1 MAFQTGT
8 ATDPNDLLQKLMT
21 FITANGWTSDSSIA
35 NAATAGWRAH
45 AHRGGVYVNML
56 TLVGVN
62 SSPWANGWQQNMVA
76 GQGALMMYLGTGYNG
91 ASAWNAQAGGP
102 LGSATVNTVGVG
114 ANLSSGAVT
123 SYHFFA
129 DATGDNIAAV
139 FEKTAG
145 VFMFIGWGTSI
156 KLTGGTLVGGGQY
169 FFGSSCGY
177 GVPNTAA
184 NTFNSTLTAFP
195 PAALDSFAGAMCF
208 VKVDCDTFTGKWIGM
223 TTNTTASQ
231 GYTGKFGSPSVHG
244 VTSSS
249 VTTNI
254 PNFNDFQFR
263 SFNTLNNQAVLL
275 PISLFVNRDAGGY
288 SLVGSIPNAF
298 ATAASQYGIAPA
310 TDLTLGP
317 DTYRIF
323 PFFAIKKV

>member
-8 ATDPNDLLQKLMT
+8 ATDPNDLLQKLMA

-35 NAATAGWRAH
+35 NAPTAGWRAH
-45 AHRGGVYVNML
+45 AHKGGVYVNML

-62 SSPWANGWQQNMVA
+62 NTSPFANGWQNNMIA

-91 ASAWNAQAGGP
+91 ASAWNAQAGSPIGN
-102 LGSATVNTVGVG
+102 ATGNTVGVG

-139 FEKTAG
+139 FEKTPG
-145 VFMFIGWGTSI
+145 VFMYIGWGTSI
-156 KLTGGTLVGGGQY
+156 RLTGGTLVGGAQY
-169 FFGSSCGY
+169 FYGSTGGY
-177 GVPNTAA
+177 SASYNGA
-184 NTFNSTLTAFP
+184 NTFNQTLSALP
-195 PAALDSFAGAMCF
+195 PGGIDIFSCAMIF

-223 TTNTTASQ
+223 SVNTSPSQ
-231 GYTGKFGSPSVHG
+231 GYTGKGGVCSVRG
-244 VTSSS
+244 CSQTL
-249 VTTNI
+249 TTNI

-263 SFNTLNNQAVLL
+263 SFNSLNNQAVLL
-275 PISLFVNRDAGGY
+275 PISLFVNRDSGGF
-288 SLVGSIPNAF
+288 SIIGALPNAF
-298 ATAASQYGIAPA
+298 ATSATLYGIAPA

-323 PFFAIKKV
+323 PNFAIKKV